1 LGSSKALLAKR
12 QGLTRSH
19 KVNRDED
26 LCFAS
31 TNNSSDVKQDIRYA
45 FRMLRKQPGFGTI
58 AILTLA
64 LGIGANTAI
73 FSIVNA
79 VLLRPLPYR
88 DADRIMVLNESSGPG
103 QDYSVALPDYF
114 DWRND
119 NTVFEHLAATHK
131 ESRNLSG
138 IPGRDP
144 ERVSCASVTRNFFN
158 VVGVSPETGRIFSE
172 DEDKVGA
179 PPVVVISDRLW
190 QRAFNRD
197 PGLLG
202 RSITLHD
209 QNFTVIGVMPPQITS
224 PQDTDAWFSIMRR
237 SNNPAWMDRSHHPMI
252 FVWGKLKPG
261 VTVDR
266 ARVEMKM
273 IAARL
278 ERTYPETNG
287 KVYAVVTPLLENLVG
302 KYRTNL
308 GLLLGAVGLVL
319 LIACANLA
327 NLFAARG
334 AARAREFAIHA
345 AVGAT
350 RGQIVKKLLIESF
363 VIALLGGAL
372 GFFLAIWVRDG
383 LIALSPGNVS
393 RFHQISFDLPVLGF
407 TFLVASLTTMLFG
420 LWPAW
425 HTSQADIQLA
435 LKAGSA
441 GSGDPPS
448 AKRARDWLVVSEIAL
463 TLTLLV
469 AAGLVLKSFSHLQ
482 SLLLGY
488 EPRALFTARFELPWQ
503 KYNDRDKINTFAK
516 ALLDKVRSL
525 PGVQNAAVS
534 SNGPLMGGWQTGFWR
549 EENQRPQPSDML
561 NSDLEVVGG
570 DYFST
575 LKVPLLRG
583 RAFNER
589 DTKDSPRVIII
600 DQAMAEQYF
609 PGENPI
615 GKRLGVDPGNDNE
628 SYVMSEIVG
637 VVARMRFHAVDEMAP
652 LPVIYC
658 SLGQAQRTSLT
669 LFVRST
675 MASTALERAVRD
687 AVTSI
692 DSSLPVFDA
701 RPMTDRVRET
711 WGAQRLLSF
720 LFSVF
725 AGLALV
731 LATIGLYGLLAYT
744 TLKRVPEIGI
754 RLALGARPA
763 QIRALILSH
772 GIQLLLIGSAIGL
785 VAAFGLS
792 RALQSVLF
800 EVKGID
806 PRIYLGVG
814 LILFGATLLAA
825 WIPARRASRVDPI
838 VALHT
843 E

>member
-1 LGSSKALLAKR
+1 MNDLKFALR
-12 QGLTRSH
+12 Q
-19 KVNRDED
+19 
-26 LCFAS
+26 
-31 TNNSSDVKQDIRYA
+31 
-45 FRMLRKQPGFGTI
+45 LRKSPGFTFV
-58 AILTLA
+58 AVLTLA
-64 LGIGANTAI
+64 LGIGANTAT

-79 VLLRPLPYR
+79 VLLQPLPYP

-103 QDYSVALPDYF
+103 QNFSVALPDYL
-114 DWRND
+114 DWQRD
-119 NTVFEHLAATHK
+119 NTVFEYLAATHK

-138 IPGRDP
+138 IPGREP

-158 VVGVSPETGRIFSE
+158 VIGLPPQTGRTFSE

-197 PGLLG
+197 AKILG
-202 RSITLHD
+202 QAITLHD
-209 QNFTVIGVMPPQITS
+209 QSYTVIGVMPRQVTL
-224 PQDTDAWFSIMRR
+224 PQDMDVWLSMMRR
-237 SNNPAWMDRSHHPMI
+237 SNNGVWMSRMVHPMI
-252 FVWGKLKPG
+252 YVWGKLKPG
-261 VTVDR
+261 VTVEG
-266 ARVEMKM
+266 ARTEMKG

-278 ERTYPETNG
+278 ENAYPDTNRGET
-287 KVYAVVTPLLENLVG
+287 AVVMPLLDNLVG

-350 RGQIVKKLLIESF
+350 RGQIIRKLLSEGF
-363 VIALLGGAL
+363 LIALLGGAL
-372 GFFLAIWVRDG
+372 GFLFAVWARSG
-383 LIALSPGNVS
+383 LIALSPGDVS
-393 RFHQISFDLPVLGF
+393 RFQQISFDLPVLGF
-407 TFLVASLTTMLFG
+407 TFLIASLTTVLFG

-425 HTSQADIQLA
+425 QASHANVQLA
-435 LKAGSA
+435 LKEGSA

-448 AKRARDWLVVSEIAL
+448 AKRALDWLVISEIAL

-469 AAGLVLKSFSHLQ
+469 AAGLVLKSFSRLQ
-482 SLLLGY
+482 SLSLGY
-488 EPRALFTARFELPWQ
+488 EPRALFTARFELPWRI
-503 KYNDRDKINTFAK
+503 YNNRDKIDRFGK
-516 ALLDKVRSL
+516 ALLDKVRTI
-525 PGVQNAAVS
+525 PGVQDAAIS

-549 EENQRPQPSDML
+549 EENPRPQPSDML

-570 DYFST
+570 NYFQT
-575 LKVPLLRG
+575 LKVPLVRG
-583 RAFNER
+583 RSFNER

-600 DQAMAEQYF
+600 DQTMAEQYF
-609 PGENPI
+609 PGEDPI
-615 GKRLGVDPGNDNE
+615 GKRFGVDAGNDNE
-628 SYVMSEIVG
+628 GWVVSEIVG
-637 VVARMRFHAVDEMAP
+637 VVAKMRFHAVDEMAP

-675 MASTALERAVRD
+675 MASASLERAIHD

-711 WGAQRLLSF
+711 WGRQRLLSF

-725 AGLALV
+725 AGLALT

-744 TLKRVPEIGI
+744 TLKRVREIGI

-763 QIRALILSH
+763 QILALILSH
-772 GIQLLLIGSAIGL
+772 GMQLLLIGSTIGL
-785 VAAFGLS
+785 IAALALS

-800 EVKGID
+800 EVEGID
-806 PRIYLGVG
+806 PRVYLGVG
-814 LILFGATLLAA
+814 LLLFIATFLAS
-825 WIPARRASRVDPI
+825 WIPARRASRIDPI
-838 VALHT
+838 VALRT

>member
-1 LGSSKALLAKR
+1 MNDFRLALR
-12 QGLTRSH
+12 QLL
-19 KVNRDED
+19 KN
-26 LCFAS
+26 
-31 TNNSSDVKQDIRYA
+31 
-45 FRMLRKQPGFGTI
+45 PGFAAV
-58 AILTLA
+58 AIITLA

-79 VLLRPLPYR
+79 VLLRPLPYP
-88 DADRIMVLNESSGPG
+88 DAERIMVLNESSGPG

-138 IPGRDP
+138 IPGREP

-158 VVGVSPETGRIFSE
+158 VVGLPPELGRTFSE

-179 PPVVVISDRLW
+179 SPVVVISDRLW
-190 QRAFNRD
+190 QRAFDRD
-197 PGLLG
+197 REVIG
-202 RSITLHD
+202 RSINLHD
-209 QNFTVIGVMPPQITS
+209 QNFTVVGVMPPQMMS
-224 PQDTDAWFSIMRR
+224 PQDTDLWLSMMRR

-252 FVWGKLKPG
+252 YVWGKLKPG
-261 VTVDR
+261 VTVDQ
-266 ARVEMKM
+266 ARSEMKA

-278 ERTYPETNG
+278 EKTYPDTNG
-287 KVYAVVTPLLENLVG
+287 KETAVVTPLLENLVG

-308 GLLLGAVGLVL
+308 ALLLGAVGLVL

-334 AARAREFAIHA
+334 AARTREFAIHA

-350 RGQIVKKLLIESF
+350 RLQLITKLLIESF

-372 GFFLAIWVRDG
+372 GFCLAVWVREG
-383 LIALSPGNVS
+383 LISLSPGDVS
-393 RFHQISFDLPVLGF
+393 RFQQVSFDLRVLGF
-407 TFLVASLTTMLFG
+407 TFLVASITTVLFG

-425 HTSQADIQLA
+425 QASHADVQLA
-435 LKAGSA
+435 LKEGSS

-448 AKRARDWLVVSEIAL
+448 AKRARDWLVISEIAL

-469 AAGLVLKSFSHLQ
+469 AAGLVLKSFSRLQ
-482 SLLLGY
+482 SLSLGY
-488 EPRALFTARFELPWQ
+488 EPRALFTARFELPWRI
-503 KYNDRDKINTFAK
+503 YNNRGKIDTFAK
-516 ALLDKVRSL
+516 ALLAKVHTI
-525 PGVQNAAVS
+525 PGVQDAAIS

-549 EENQRPQPSDML
+549 EENPRPQPSDML

-570 DYFST
+570 DYFQT

-583 RAFNER
+583 RTFNER

-609 PGENPI
+609 RGEDPI
-615 GKRLGVDPGNDNE
+615 GKRLGVDAGNDNE
-628 SYVMSEIVG
+628 GWVMSEIVG
-637 VVARMRFHAVDEMAP
+637 VVAKMRFHAVDEMAP

-658 SLGQAQRTSLT
+658 SLGQAQRTGLT

-675 MASTALERAVRD
+675 TGSAPLARSIRD

-692 DSSLPVFDA
+692 DSSLPTFDL
-701 RPMTDRVRET
+701 RPMIDRVQET
-711 WGAQRLLSF
+711 WGTHRLLSF
-720 LFSVF
+720 LFSIF
-725 AGLALV
+725 AALALL

-754 RLALGARPA
+754 RLALGARPG

-772 GIQLLLIGSAIGL
+772 GMQLLLIGSVIGL
-785 VAAFGLS
+785 IAAFALS
-792 RALQSVLF
+792 RALQSVLY
-800 EVKGID
+800 EIKGVD
-806 PRIYLGVG
+806 PGIYLGVA
-814 LILFGATLLAA
+814 LILFGATLVAA

-838 VALHT
+838 VALHID
-843 E
+843 

>member
-1 LGSSKALLAKR
+1 MSNFRLAIR
-12 QGLTRSH
+12 Q
-19 KVNRDED
+19 
-26 LCFAS
+26 F
-31 TNNSSDVKQDIRYA
+31 VKNPA
-45 FRMLRKQPGFGTI
+45 FSAV

-79 VLLRPLPYR
+79 VLLRPLPYP

-138 IPGRDP
+138 ISGRDP
-144 ERVSCASVTRNFFN
+144 ERVSCAPVTRNFFN
-158 VVGVSPETGRIFSE
+158 VIGLGAEIGRTFTE

-179 PPVVVISDRLW
+179 SPVVVLSDRLW
-190 QRAFNRD
+190 RRVFNAD
-197 PGLLG
+197 PAVLG
-202 RSITLHD
+202 RPITLHD
-209 QNFTVIGVMPPQITS
+209 QSFTVVGVMPPQVTS
-224 PQDTDAWFSIMRR
+224 PQDTDVWVSMMRR

-252 FVWGKLKPG
+252 YVWGKLRPG
-261 VTVDR
+261 VTVDQ
-266 ARVEMKM
+266 ARTEMKG

-278 ERTYPETNG
+278 EKTYPDTNG
-287 KVYAVVTPLLENLVG
+287 GETAIVTPLLDNLVG

-350 RGQIVKKLLIESF
+350 RGQIIKKLLFESF
-363 VIALLGGAL
+363 LIALLGGAL
-372 GFFLAIWVRDG
+372 GFLFAVWVRSG
-383 LIALSPGNVS
+383 LIALSPGDVS
-393 RFHQISFDLPVLGF
+393 RFQQISFDLPVLGF
-407 TFLVASLTTMLFG
+407 TFLIASLTTVLFG

-425 HTSQADIQLA
+425 QASHADVQLA
-435 LKAGSA
+435 LKEGSS

-448 AKRARDWLVVSEIAL
+448 AKRARDWLVISEIAL

-469 AAGLVLKSFSHLQ
+469 AAGLVLKSFSNMQTLQ
-482 SLLLGY
+482 LGY
-488 EPRALFTARFELPWQ
+488 EPRNLFSARFELPWQ
-503 KYNDRDKINTFAK
+503 TYSSREKIGTFTK
-516 ALLDKVRSL
+516 ALLDKVSAV
-525 PGVQNAAVS
+525 PGVQSAGIG
-534 SNGPLMGGWQTGFWR
+534 SNSPLMGGWQTGFYR
-549 EENQRPQPSDML
+549 EGSPPVSPSNMP
-561 NSDLEVVGG
+561 SADLEVITG
-570 DYFST
+570 DYFRT
-575 LKVPLLRG
+575 FKVPLLRG
-583 RAFNER
+583 RTFNER
-589 DTKDSPRVIII
+589 DTKDSPRVIVI
-600 DQAMAEQYF
+600 DQAMAEQVF
-609 PGENPI
+609 PGEDPI
-615 GKRLGVDPGNDNE
+615 GKRLSLDPGNDE
-628 SYVMSEIVG
+628 EGYVMSEIVG
-637 VVARMRFHAVDEMAP
+637 VVGRMRFHAVDEMAP
-652 LPVIYC
+652 LPIIYC
-658 SLGQAQRTSLT
+658 SMAQVQRTSLG
-669 LFVRST
+669 LFVRSS
-675 MASTALERAVRD
+675 MSAAALSKSIRDVAS
-687 AVTSI
+687 SI
-692 DSSLPVFDA
+692 DPNQPVFDA
-701 RPMTDRVRET
+701 RPMLDRVQET
-711 WGAQRLLSF
+711 WGTHRLLSF
-720 LFSVF
+720 LFSIF

-744 TLKRVPEIGI
+744 TLKRVREIGI

-763 QIRALILSH
+763 QIRALVLSH
-772 GIQLLLIGSAIGL
+772 GLQLLLIGSAFGL
-785 VAAFGLS
+785 VAALALS

-814 LILFGATLLAA
+814 ALLFAATLLAS

-838 VALHT
+838 QALRV

>member
-1 LGSSKALLAKR
+1 ML
-12 QGLTRSH
+12 
-19 KVNRDED
+19 ED
-26 LCFAS
+26 LRF
-31 TNNSSDVKQDIRYA
+31 A
-45 FRMLRKQPGFGTI
+45 FRQLIKNPAFSAV
-58 AILTLA
+58 AIVTLA

-79 VLLRPLPYR
+79 VLLQPLPYP

-144 ERVSCASVTRNFFN
+144 ERISCASVTRNFFN
-158 VVGVSPETGRIFSE
+158 IVGLPPEIGRIFSE
-172 DEDKVGA
+172 EEDKVGA

-190 QRAFNRD
+190 RRAFNRD
-197 PGLLG
+197 PSVLG

-209 QNFTVIGVMPPQITS
+209 QNFTVIGVLPPQVTS
-224 PQDTDAWFSIMRR
+224 PQDSDVWLSMMRR
-237 SNNPAWMDRSHHPMI
+237 SNNPVWMQRFIHPMI
-252 FVWGKLKPG
+252 YVWGKLKPG
-261 VTVDR
+261 VTLEQ
-266 ARVEMKM
+266 ARTEMKT

-278 ERTYPETNG
+278 EKAYPETNG
-287 KVYAVVTPLLENLVG
+287 KETAVVTPLLENLVG

-334 AARAREFAIHA
+334 AARAKEFAIHA

-350 RGQIVKKLLIESF
+350 RGQLIKKLLLESF
-363 VIALLGGAL
+363 LIALLGGAL
-372 GFFLAIWVRDG
+372 GFFLAVWVRDG
-383 LIALSPGNVS
+383 LIALSPADVS
-393 RFHQISFDLPVLGF
+393 RFQQISFDLRVLGF
-407 TFLVASLTTMLFG
+407 TFLIASFTTVLFG

-425 HTSQADIQLA
+425 QASHADVQLA

-448 AKRARDWLVVSEIAL
+448 AKRARDWLVISEIAL

-469 AAGLVLKSFSHLQ
+469 AAALVLKSFSRLQ
-482 SLLLGY
+482 SLSLGY

-503 KYNDRDKINTFAK
+503 RYNDRDKINTFAK
-516 ALLDKVRSL
+516 ALLDKVRGL

-549 EENQRPQPSDML
+549 EENPRPQPSDML
-561 NSDLEVVGG
+561 SSDLEVVGG

-583 RAFNER
+583 RTFNER
-589 DTKDSPRVIII
+589 DTKNSPRVVII

-628 SYVMSEIVG
+628 NFVMSEIVG
-637 VVARMRFHAVDEMAP
+637 VVARMRFHAIDEMAP

-675 MASTALERAVRD
+675 MGSAALERSIRD
-687 AVTSI
+687 AVISI
-692 DSSLPVFDA
+692 DSSLPTFDA
-701 RPMTDRVRET
+701 RPMLDRVQET
-711 WGAQRLLSF
+711 WGTQRLLSF
-720 LFSVF
+720 LFAIF
-725 AGLALV
+725 AGLALL

-744 TLKRVPEIGI
+744 TLKRVREIGI

-763 QIRALILSH
+763 QIRVLVLSH
-772 GIQLLLIGSAIGL
+772 GMHLLLIGSAIGL
-785 VAAFGLS
+785 LAAFALS

-814 LILFGATLLAA
+814 LLLFGATLLAS
-825 WIPARRASRVDPI
+825 WIPARRAARVDPI
-838 VALHT
+838 IALRT

>member
-1 LGSSKALLAKR
+1 LLCVSKA
-12 QGLTRSH
+12 
-19 KVNRDED
+19 D
-26 LCFAS
+26 
-31 TNNSSDVKQDIRYA
+31 DVKQNIRYA
-45 FRMLRKQPGFGTI
+45 FRMLRKQPGFSAI

-79 VLLRPLPYR
+79 VLLRPLPYP

-144 ERVSCASVTRNFFN
+144 ERVSCASVTRNFFS
-158 VVGVSPETGRIFSE
+158 VVGVSPEIGRIFSE

-179 PPVVVISDRLW
+179 PPVVVISDHLW

-197 PGLLG
+197 PGVLG

-209 QNFTVIGVMPPQITS
+209 QNFDVIGVMPPQMTS
-224 PQDTDAWFSIMRR
+224 PQDTDAWFSMMRR

-266 ARVEMKM
+266 ARAEMKG

-278 ERTYPETNG
+278 EKAFPDTNG
-287 KVYAVVTPLLENLVG
+287 QETVVVTPLLENLVG

-319 LIACANLA
+319 FIACANLA

-363 VIALLGGAL
+363 LIAFLGGTF
-372 GFFLAIWVRDG
+372 GFFFAVWVRDG
-383 LIALSPGNVS
+383 LIALSPGDVS
-393 RFHQISFDLPVLGF
+393 RFQQISFDLPVLGF
-407 TFLVASLTTMLFG
+407 TFLIASLTTVLFG

-425 HTSQADIQLA
+425 QASHADVQLA
-435 LKAGSA
+435 LKIGSA

-448 AKRARDWLVVSEIAL
+448 AKRARDWLVISEIAL

-469 AAGLVLKSFSHLQ
+469 AAGLVLKSFSRIQALQ
-482 SLLLGY
+482 LGY
-488 EPRALFTARFELPWQ
+488 EPRNLFSARVELPW
-503 KYNDRDKINTFAK
+503 KTYSSREKVGTFTE
-516 ALLDKVRSL
+516 ALLDKVSAL
-525 PGVQNAAVS
+525 PGVQSAGIGSNA
-534 SNGPLMGGWQTGFWR
+534 PLMGGWQTGFWR
-549 EENQRPQPSDML
+549 EGAARPTPAQMPS
-561 NSDLEVVGG
+561 SDLEVVTG

-575 LKVPLLRG
+575 FKTPLLRG
-583 RAFNER
+583 RTFNDR
-589 DTKDSPRVIII
+589 DTKDSPRVVIV

-609 PGENPI
+609 PGEDPI
-615 GKRLGVDPGNDNE
+615 GKRLFVDAGNDEEGN
-628 SYVMSEIVG
+628 VPSEIVG
-637 VVARMRFHAVDEMAP
+637 VVGRMRFHAVDEMAP
-652 LPVIYC
+652 LPLIYC
-658 SLGQAQRTSLT
+658 SMAQAQRTSLC
-669 LFVRST
+669 LFVRSS
-675 MASTALERAVRD
+675 MSAASLSKSIRD
-687 AVTSI
+687 VVASI
-692 DSSLPVFDA
+692 DPSQPVFDS
-701 RPMTDRVRET
+701 RPMIDRVHET

-720 LFSVF
+720 LFSIF

-754 RLALGARPA
+754 RLALGARPG

-772 GIQLLLIGSAIGL
+772 GMQLLVIGSVIGL
-785 VAAFGLS
+785 IAAFALS
-792 RALQSVLF
+792 RALQTVLF
-800 EVKGID
+800 DIQGID

-814 LILFGATLLAA
+814 LILFSATLVAA

>member
-1 LGSSKALLAKR
+1 MNDLTLALR
-12 QGLTRSH
+12 Q
-19 KVNRDED
+19 
-26 LCFAS
+26 
-31 TNNSSDVKQDIRYA
+31 
-45 FRMLRKQPGFGTI
+45 LRKSPGFTFV
-58 AILTLA
+58 AVLTLA

-79 VLLRPLPYR
+79 VLLRPLPYQ
-88 DADRIMVLNESSGPG
+88 DADRIMVLSESSGPG

-114 DWRND
+114 DWRNE

-158 VVGVSPETGRIFSE
+158 IIGLSPQIGRVFSE

-179 PPVVVISDRLW
+179 PPAAIISDRIW
-190 QRAFNRD
+190 QRVFNRS
-197 PGLLG
+197 PKAIGQ
-202 RSITLHD
+202 SIVLHD
-209 QNFTVIGVMPPQITS
+209 QNFTVIGVMPPQMTS
-224 PQDTDAWFSIMRR
+224 PQDTDVWLSMMRR
-237 SNNPAWMDRSHHPMI
+237 SNNDVWISRAIHPMI
-252 FVWGKLKPG
+252 YVWGKLKPG
-261 VTVDR
+261 VTVER
-266 ARVEMKM
+266 ARTEMKG

-278 ERTYPETNG
+278 EKTYPDTNRGET
-287 KVYAVVTPLLENLVG
+287 AVVTPLIDNLVG

-350 RGQIVKKLLIESF
+350 RGQIVKKLLIESSL
-363 VIALLGGAL
+363 VALLGGAL
-372 GFFLAIWVRDG
+372 GFLFAVWVRSG
-383 LIALSPGNVS
+383 LIALSPGDVS
-393 RFHQISFDLPVLGF
+393 RFQQISFDLPVLGF
-407 TFLVASLTTMLFG
+407 TFLIASLTSVLFG

-425 HTSQADIQLA
+425 QASHADVQLA
-435 LKAGSA
+435 LKTGSA

-448 AKRARDWLVVSEIAL
+448 AKRARDWLVISEIAL

-469 AAGLVLKSFSHLQ
+469 AASLVLKSFSKMQALQ
-482 SLLLGY
+482 LGY
-488 EPRALFTARFELPWQ
+488 EPRNLFSARVELPW
-503 KYNDRDKINTFAK
+503 KTYSSREKIGTFTK
-516 ALLDKVRSL
+516 ALLDKVTAL
-525 PGVQNAAVS
+525 PGVQSAGIG
-534 SNGPLMGGWQTGFWR
+534 SNSPLMGGWHTGFWR
-549 EENQRPQPSDML
+549 EGHPPDSPSNMP
-561 NSDLEVVGG
+561 SADLEIITG
-570 DYFST
+570 DYFQT
-575 LKVPLLRG
+575 FKTPLLRG
-583 RAFNER
+583 RTFNER
-589 DTKDSPRVIII
+589 DTKDSPRVVII
-600 DQAMAEQYF
+600 DQGLAEQYF

-652 LPVIYC
+652 MPVIYC

-675 MASTALERAVRD
+675 MAPASLERAIDD

-711 WGAQRLLSF
+711 WGSQRLLSF

-744 TLKRVPEIGI
+744 TLKRVREIGI

-763 QIRALILSH
+763 QIRTLILSH
-772 GIQLLLIGSAIGL
+772 AMQLLFIGSIIGL
-785 VAAFGLS
+785 AAAFALS

-806 PRIYLGVG
+806 ARIYLGVG
-814 LILFGATLLAA
+814 ALLFSATFLAS
-825 WIPARRASRVDPI
+825 WLPARRASRVDPI
-838 VALHT
+838 IALRA

>member
-1 LGSSKALLAKR
+1 MNDLRFALR
-12 QGLTRSH
+12 Q
-19 KVNRDED
+19 
-26 LCFAS
+26 
-31 TNNSSDVKQDIRYA
+31 
-45 FRMLRKQPGFGTI
+45 LRKSPGFTFVAVI
-58 AILTLA
+58 TLA

-79 VLLRPLPYR
+79 VLLRPLPYPN
-88 DADRIMVLNESSGPG
+88 ADRIMVLNESSGPG

-114 DWRND
+114 DWRNE
-119 NTVFEHLAATHK
+119 NTAFEHLAATHK

-138 IPGRDP
+138 IPGREP

-158 VVGVSPETGRIFSE
+158 IIGLPPQLGRTFSE

-190 QRAFNRD
+190 QHAFNRD
-197 PGLLG
+197 RGVVG
-202 RSITLHD
+202 RSINLHD
-209 QNFTVIGVMPPQITS
+209 QNFTIIGVMPPQVRS
-224 PQDTDAWFSIMRR
+224 PQDSDAWFSLMRR

-252 FVWGKLKPG
+252 FVWGKLKAGAG
-261 VTVDR
+261 VDQ
-266 ARVEMKM
+266 ARTEMKG

-278 ERTYPETNG
+278 EKTYPDTNG

-308 GLLLGAVGLVL
+308 VLLLGAVGLVL

-334 AARAREFAIHA
+334 AARAREFAIYA

-350 RGQIVKKLLIESF
+350 RGQIIRKLLLESF
-363 VIALLGGAL
+363 LIAILGGAL
-372 GFFLAIWVRDG
+372 GFIIAIWLRDA
-383 LIALSPGNVS
+383 LIALGPEGVS
-393 RFHQISFDLPVLGF
+393 RFQQISFDLPVLSF
-407 TFLVASLTTMLFG
+407 TFLIASLTTVLFG

-425 HTSQADIQLA
+425 QASHANVQLA
-435 LKAGSA
+435 LRTGSA

-448 AKRARDWLVVSEIAL
+448 AKAARDWLVISEIAL

-469 AAGLVLKSFSHLQ
+469 AAGLVLKSFSRLQ
-482 SLLLGY
+482 SLSLGY
-488 EPRALFTARFELPWQ
+488 EPRALFTARFELPWR
-503 KYNDRDKINTFAK
+503 KYNNRQKIDMFAK
-516 ALLDKVRSL
+516 TVLDKVRAL
-525 PGVQNAAVS
+525 PGVQKAGVS

-549 EENQRPQPSDML
+549 EENPRPQPSDML
-561 NSDLEVVGG
+561 SSDLEVVAG

-583 RAFNER
+583 RTFNER
-589 DTKDSPRVIII
+589 DTKDSPRVVII
-600 DQAMAEQYF
+600 DQALAEQYF

-615 GKRLGVDPGNDNE
+615 GKRLGVDAGNDE
-628 SYVMSEIVG
+628 EGSVMSEIVG

-675 MASTALERAVRD
+675 MASAALERSIRD
-687 AVTSI
+687 AVTLI

-701 RPMTDRVRET
+701 RPMSDRVHET

-772 GIQLLLIGSAIGL
+772 GMHLLLIGLVIGL
-785 VAAFGLS
+785 AMAFALS

-800 EVKGID
+800 EVSGVD
-806 PRIYLGVG
+806 PKIYLGVG
-814 LILFGATLLAA
+814 LLLFGSTLFAS
-825 WIPARRASRVDPI
+825 WIPAHRASRVDPL
-838 VALHT
+838 VAFRA

>member
-1 LGSSKALLAKR
+1 
-12 QGLTRSH
+12 
-19 KVNRDED
+19 
-26 LCFAS
+26 
-31 TNNSSDVKQDIRYA
+31 
-45 FRMLRKQPGFGTI
+45 MLRKQPAFSAI

-79 VLLRPLPYR
+79 VLLRPLPYPA
-88 DADRIMVLNESSGPG
+88 ADRIMVLNESSGPG

-144 ERVSCASVTRNFFN
+144 ERISCASVTRNFFN
-158 VVGVSPETGRIFSE
+158 IIGLPPKIGRTFSE

-179 PPVVVISDRLW
+179 LSVVVISDRLW
-190 QRAFNRD
+190 QRAFNRH
-197 PGLLG
+197 PAVLG

-209 QNFTVIGVMPPQITS
+209 QNYTVIGVMPPQVTS
-224 PQDTDAWFSIMRR
+224 PQDTDVWLSMMRR

-252 FVWGKLKPG
+252 YVWGKLKPG
-261 VTVDR
+261 VTVAQ
-266 ARVEMKM
+266 ARTEMKG

-278 ERTYPETNG
+278 EKAYPETNG
-287 KVYAVVTPLLENLVG
+287 KETAVVTPLLENLVG

-308 GLLLGAVGLVL
+308 TLLVGAVGLVL

-350 RGQIVKKLLIESF
+350 RGQLIKKLLLESF
-363 VIALLGGAL
+363 LIALLGGAL
-372 GFFLAIWVRDG
+372 GFFLAVWVRDG
-383 LIALSPGNVS
+383 LIALSPGDVS
-393 RFHQISFDLPVLGF
+393 RFQQVSFDLRVLAF
-407 TFLVASLTTMLFG
+407 TFLVASLTTLLFG

-425 HTSQADIQLA
+425 QASHADIQLA

-448 AKRARDWLVVSEIAL
+448 AKRARDWLVISEIAL
-463 TLTLLV
+463 TLTLSV
-469 AAGLVLKSFSHLQ
+469 AAGLVLESFSRLQ
-482 SLLLGY
+482 SLSLGY
-488 EPRALFTARFELPWQ
+488 EPRALFTARFELPWR
-503 KYNDRDKINTFAK
+503 KYNDREKIDIFAK
-516 ALLDKVRSL
+516 TLLDKVRAL

-534 SNGPLMGGWQTGFWR
+534 SNGPLMGVWQTGFWR
-549 EENQRPQPSDML
+549 EENARPQPSDML

-583 RAFNER
+583 RTFNEG

-609 PGENPI
+609 PAENPI
-615 GKRLGVDPGNDNE
+615 GKRLGVDAGNDE
-628 SYVMSEIVG
+628 EGWVMSEIVG

-652 LPVIYC
+652 SPVIYC

-675 MASTALERAVRD
+675 MASAALERTVRD
-687 AVTSI
+687 AVTSV

-701 RPMTDRVRET
+701 QPMTDRVRET
-711 WGAQRLLSF
+711 WGAQRLLTF
-720 LFSVF
+720 LFSIF

-772 GIQLLLIGSAIGL
+772 GMQLLLIGLVIGF
-785 VAAFGLS
+785 VAAFALS

-806 PRIYLGVG
+806 PRIYLSVG

-838 VALHT
+838 VAVRT

>member
-1 LGSSKALLAKR
+1 MFKELR
-12 QGLTRSH
+12 
-19 KVNRDED
+19 
-26 LCFAS
+26 FAS
-31 TNNSSDVKQDIRYA
+31 RQLVKHPT
-45 FRMLRKQPGFGTI
+45 FTI
-58 AILTLA
+58 VAVFTLA

-79 VLLRPLPYR
+79 VLLRPLPYP

-103 QDYSVALPDYF
+103 QNYSVALPDYF
-114 DWRND
+114 DWQNG

-144 ERVSCASVTRNFFN
+144 ERISCASVTRNFFN
-158 VVGVSPETGRIFSE
+158 VIGLSPQIGRTFSE

-197 PGLLG
+197 PKILG
-202 RSITLHD
+202 QAITLHD
-209 QNFTVIGVMPPQITS
+209 SSFTVIGVMPPAMTS
-224 PQDTDAWFSIMRR
+224 PQDTDAWLSMMRR
-237 SNNPAWMDRSHHPMI
+237 SINGIWMMRTIHPMI
-252 FVWGKLKPG
+252 YVWGKLQPG
-261 VTVDR
+261 VTVEQ
-266 ARVEMKM
+266 ARTEMKG

-278 ERTYPETNG
+278 EKTYPETNRG
-287 KVYAVVTPLLENLVG
+287 ETAVVTPLLDNLVG

-308 GLLLGAVGLVL
+308 GLLLGAVGVVL
-319 LIACANLA
+319 LIACGNLA

-350 RGQIVKKLLIESF
+350 RGQIIKKLLIESF
-363 VIALLGGAL
+363 LVAFLGGAL
-372 GFFLAIWVRDG
+372 GFLFAVWVRSG
-383 LIALSPGNVS
+383 LIALSPGDVS
-393 RFHQISFDLPVLGF
+393 RFQEVSFDLRVLGF
-407 TFLVASLTTMLFG
+407 TFLVALLTTVLFG

-425 HTSQADIQLA
+425 QASHADVQLA
-435 LKAGSA
+435 LKDGSS

-448 AKRARDWLVVSEIAL
+448 AKRARDWLVISEIAL
-463 TLTLLV
+463 TLSLLV
-469 AAGLVLKSFSHLQ
+469 AAGLVLKSFSRLQ
-482 SLLLGY
+482 SLSLGY
-488 EPRALFTARFELPWQ
+488 EPRALFTARFELPWRT
-503 KYNDRDKINTFAK
+503 YNDRGKIDRFAK

-549 EENQRPQPSDML
+549 EENPRPQPSDML

-570 DYFST
+570 DYFQT
-575 LKVPLLRG
+575 FKVPLLRG
-583 RAFNER
+583 RTFNER

-615 GKRLGVDPGNDNE
+615 GKRLGVDAGNDGE
-628 SYVMSEIVG
+628 GYAMSEIVG
-637 VVARMRFHAVDEMAP
+637 VVARVRFHAVDEMAP

-669 LFVRST
+669 LFVRSALSPAALKRSIRYAV
-675 MASTALERAVRD
+675 ASV
-687 AVTSI
+687 

-701 RPMTDRVRET
+701 RPMNDRVRET

-720 LFSVF
+720 LFSAF
-725 AGLALV
+725 AGLALA
-731 LATIGLYGLLAYT
+731 LATTGLYGLLAYT
-744 TLKRVPEIGI
+744 TLKRVREIGI

-763 QIRALILSH
+763 QIRALVLSH
-772 GIQLLLIGSAIGL
+772 GVQLLLIGTAIGL
-785 VAAFGLS
+785 VVAFALS

-800 EVKGID
+800 EVEAID
-806 PRIYLGVG
+806 LKIYFGVA
-814 LILFGATLLAA
+814 LLLFGATLLAS
-825 WIPARRASRVDPI
+825 WIPARRATLVNPI
-838 VALHT
+838 EALRT

>member
-1 LGSSKALLAKR
+1 MSNIRFALR
-12 QGLTRSH
+12 QVI
-19 KVNRDED
+19 KNP
-26 LCFAS
+26 
-31 TNNSSDVKQDIRYA
+31 A
-45 FRMLRKQPGFGTI
+45 FSAVAVI
-58 AILTLA
+58 TLA

-79 VLLRPLPYR
+79 VLLRPLPYP

-119 NTVFEHLAATHK
+119 DTVFEHLAATHK

-158 VVGVSPETGRIFSE
+158 IIGLPPELGRTFSQ
-172 DEDKVGA
+172 DEDQVGA
-179 PPVVVISDRLW
+179 PPVAVISDRGW
-190 QRAFNRD
+190 RPVFNAD
-197 PGLLG
+197 PGVLG

-209 QNFTVIGVMPPQITS
+209 QNYTVTGVMPPQMTS
-224 PQDTDAWFSIMRR
+224 PQDTDAWLSMMRR

-252 FVWGKLKPG
+252 YVWGKLKPG
-261 VTVDR
+261 VTVDQ
-266 ARVEMKM
+266 ARTEMKG

-278 ERTYPETNG
+278 EKTYPDTNG
-287 KVYAVVTPLLENLVG
+287 GETAVVTPLLDNLVG

-308 GLLLGAVGLVL
+308 GLLFGAVGLVL

-350 RGQIVKKLLIESF
+350 RGQIIKKLLFESF
-363 VIALLGGAL
+363 LIALLGGAL
-372 GFFLAIWVRDG
+372 GFLFAVWVRSS
-383 LIALSPGNVS
+383 LIALSPGDVS
-393 RFHQISFDLPVLGF
+393 RFQQISFDLPVLGF
-407 TFLVASLTTMLFG
+407 TFLIASLTSVLFG

-425 HTSQADIQLA
+425 QASHADVQLA
-435 LKAGSA
+435 LKTGSA

-448 AKRARDWLVVSEIAL
+448 AKRARDWLVISEIAL

-469 AAGLVLKSFSHLQ
+469 AAGLVVKSFSRLQ
-482 SLLLGY
+482 SLSLGY
-488 EPRALFTARFELPWQ
+488 EPRALFTARFELPWR
-503 KYNDRDKINTFAK
+503 KYNDRDKIDIFAK
-516 ALLDKVRSL
+516 ALLDKVRALS
-525 PGVQNAAVS
+525 GVQNVALS

-549 EENQRPQPSDML
+549 EENPRPQPSDML

-583 RAFNER
+583 RTFNER

-615 GKRLGVDPGNDNE
+615 GKRLGVDVGNDE
-628 SYVMSEIVG
+628 EGWVMSEIVG
-637 VVARMRFHAVDEMAP
+637 VVARMRFHAV
-652 LPVIYC
+652 
-658 SLGQAQRTSLT
+658 R
-669 LFVRST
+669 
-675 MASTALERAVRD
+675 
-687 AVTSI
+687 
-692 DSSLPVFDA
+692 
-701 RPMTDRVRET
+701 
-711 WGAQRLLSF
+711 
-720 LFSVF
+720 
-725 AGLALV
+725 
-731 LATIGLYGLLAYT
+731 
-744 TLKRVPEIGI
+744 EIGI

-763 QIRALILSH
+763 QIRVLVLSH
-772 GIQLLLIGSAIGL
+772 GMHLLLIGSIIGL
-785 VAAFGLS
+785 LSAFALS

-814 LILFGATLLAA
+814 LLLFGATLLAS
-825 WIPARRASRVDPI
+825 WLPARRASRIDPI
-838 VALHT
+838 IALRA

>member
-1 LGSSKALLAKR
+1 MLSDCKFAL
-12 QGLTRSH
+12 
-19 KVNRDED
+19 
-26 LCFAS
+26 
-31 TNNSSDVKQDIRYA
+31 
-45 FRMLRKQPGFGTI
+45 RMLGKTPGFAAI

-79 VLLRPLPYR
+79 VLLRPLPYP
-88 DADRIMVLNESSGPG
+88 DADRIMVLNESSSPG

-114 DWRND
+114 DWQND

-158 VVGVSPETGRIFSE
+158 IVGLSPELGRTFSE

-179 PPVVVISDRLW
+179 PPVAVISDRLW
-190 QRAFNRD
+190 RRVFNAD
-197 PGLLG
+197 PGALG
-202 RSITLHD
+202 RAITLHD
-209 QNFTVIGVMPPQITS
+209 QNFTVIGVMPPQVTS
-224 PQDTDAWFSIMRR
+224 PQDTDVWLSMMRR
-237 SNNPAWMDRSHHPMI
+237 SNNPAWMNRSIHPMI
-252 FVWGKLKPG
+252 YIWGKLKPG
-261 VTVDR
+261 VTVTQAR
-266 ARVEMKM
+266 AQMKA
-273 IAARL
+273 IATRL
-278 ERTYPETNG
+278 EKTYPESNKGET
-287 KVYAVVTPLLENLVG
+287 AVVTPLLENLVG
-302 KYRTNL
+302 AYRTNL
-308 GLLLGAVGLVL
+308 GLLLGAVALVL

-363 VIALLGGAL
+363 LVSLLGGTL
-372 GFFLAIWVRDG
+372 GFFFAVWVRDG
-383 LIALSPGNVS
+383 LIALSPESVS
-393 RFHQISFDLPVLGF
+393 RFQQVSFDVRVLGF
-407 TFLVASLTTMLFG
+407 TFLIASLTTVLFG

-425 HTSQADIQLA
+425 RASHADVQLA
-435 LKAGSA
+435 LKEGSVS
-441 GSGDPPS
+441 SGDPPS
-448 AKRARDWLVVSEIAL
+448 AKRVRDWLVISEIAL

-469 AAGLVLKSFSHLQ
+469 ATGLVLKSFSRLQ
-482 SLLLGY
+482 SLSLGY
-488 EPRALFTARFELPWQ
+488 EPRALFTARFELPWR
-503 KYNDRDKINTFAK
+503 KYDDRDKIDRFAK
-516 ALLDKVRSL
+516 TLLDKVRAL
-525 PGVQNAAVS
+525 PGVQKAALS

-549 EENQRPQPSDML
+549 EENARPQPSDML
-561 NSDLEVVGG
+561 NSDLEAVAG

-583 RAFNER
+583 RTFNER
-589 DTKDSPRVIII
+589 DTKDSPRVVII

-615 GKRLGVDPGNDNE
+615 GKRIGVDAGNDE
-628 SYVMSEIVG
+628 EGWVMSEIVG
-637 VVARMRFHAVDEMAP
+637 VVGRMRFHAIDEMAP

-658 SLGQAQRTSLT
+658 SLGQAQRTGLT

-675 MASTALERAVRD
+675 MAPAQLERSIRD
-687 AVTSI
+687 AIVST

-701 RPMTDRVRET
+701 KPMIDRVQAS
-711 WGAQRLLSF
+711 WGSQRLLSF

-725 AGLALV
+725 AGLALL

-744 TLKRVPEIGI
+744 TVKRVREIGI

-763 QIRALILSH
+763 QIRTLILSH
-772 GIQLLLIGSAIGL
+772 GMHLLVIGSVIGL
-785 VAAFGLS
+785 VSAMAVS
-792 RALQSVLF
+792 RVLQNLLF
-800 EVKGID
+800 EAKGLD
-806 PRIYLGVG
+806 PRIYLAVG
-814 LILFGATLLAA
+814 GLMFGATLLAS

-838 VALHT
+838 IALRS

>member
-1 LGSSKALLAKR
+1 MSNFRLALR
-12 QGLTRSH
+12 QLI
-19 KVNRDED
+19 KNP
-26 LCFAS
+26 
-31 TNNSSDVKQDIRYA
+31 A
-45 FRMLRKQPGFGTI
+45 FSAVAVI
-58 AILTLA
+58 TLA

-79 VLLRPLPYR
+79 VLLRPLPYP

-158 VVGVSPETGRIFSE
+158 VVGMSAQIGRSFSE

-190 QRAFNRD
+190 RRAFNAD
-197 PGLLG
+197 PGVLG

-209 QNFTVIGVMPPQITS
+209 QNYTVIGVMPPQMTS
-224 PQDTDAWFSIMRR
+224 PQDTDVWLSMMRR

-252 FVWGKLKPG
+252 YVWGKLKPG
-261 VTVDR
+261 VTVDQ
-266 ARVEMKM
+266 ARTEMKG

-278 ERTYPETNG
+278 EKTYPDTNG
-287 KVYAVVTPLLENLVG
+287 GETAVVTPLLDNLVG

-334 AARAREFAIHA
+334 ATRSREFAIHA

-350 RGQIVKKLLIESF
+350 RGQIIKKLLVESF
-363 VIALLGGAL
+363 LIALLGGAF
-372 GFFLAIWVRDG
+372 GFFFAIWVRDG
-383 LIALSPGNVS
+383 LIALSPGDVS

-407 TFLVASLTTMLFG
+407 TFLVASLTTVLFG

-425 HTSQADIQLA
+425 QTSHTDVQLA
-435 LKAGSA
+435 LKEGSA

-448 AKRARDWLVVSEIAL
+448 AKRARDWLVISEIAL

-469 AAGLVLKSFSHLQ
+469 GAGLVLKSFSRLQ
-482 SLLLGY
+482 SLSLGY

-503 KYNDRDKINTFAK
+503 KYNDRDKINTFTK
-516 ALLDKVRSL
+516 ALLGKVRVL
-525 PGVQNAAVS
+525 PGVHNAAMS

-549 EENQRPQPSDML
+549 EENPRPQPSDML
-561 NSDLEVVGG
+561 NADLEVVGG

-575 LKVPLLRG
+575 LKAPLLRG
-583 RAFNER
+583 RTFNER

-628 SYVMSEIVG
+628 SYTMSEIVG

-675 MASTALERAVRD
+675 MASATLEHSIRD
-687 AVTSI
+687 VVTSI
-692 DSSLPVFDA
+692 DSSLPIFDA
-701 RPMTDRVRET
+701 RPMVDRVQES
-711 WGAQRLLSF
+711 WGSQRLLSF
-720 LFSVF
+720 LFSIF

-744 TLKRVPEIGI
+744 TLKRVREIGI

-763 QIRALILSH
+763 QIRALVLSH
-772 GIQLLLIGSAIGL
+772 GLQLLLIGSVFGL
-785 VAAFGLS
+785 VAAFALS

-806 PRIYLGVG
+806 PRIYLSVG
-814 LILFGATLLAA
+814 ALLFAATFLAS

-838 VALHT
+838 QALR
-843 E
+843 EQ